1 MNLKHN
7 FQTLNSTQKL
17 ALVAIIR
24 ESVGNH
30 CDLSSFTD
38 IAIQLIDDIAGFES
52 ATDCQIRFLV
62 YELYRVYAK

>member
-1 MNLKHN
+1 MNLKHK

-17 ALVAIIR
+17 ALVTIIR

-38 IAIQLIDDIAGFES
+38 VAIQLIDDIAGFES
-52 ATDCQIRFLV
+52 ATDCQIHLLV
-62 YELYRVYAK
+62 NQLWEIYQK

>member
-1 MNLKHN
+1 MNLKHK

-30 CDLSSFTD
+30 CGLSSFTD
-38 IAIQLIDDIAGFES
+38 IAIGLIDDIAGFES
-52 ATDCQIRFLV
+52 ANDCQIRLLV
-62 YELYRVYAK
+62 NQLWKIYQK

>member
-1 MNLKHN
+1 MNLKHK

-24 ESVGNH
+24 ESVGND
-30 CDLSSFTD
+30 CGLSSFTD

-62 YELYRVYAK
+62 NQLWEIYQK

>member
-1 MNLKHN
+1 MNLKHK

-17 ALVAIIR
+17 ALVTIIR

-52 ATDCQIRFLV
+52 ANDCQIRLLV
-62 YELYRVYAK
+62 NQLWKIYQK

>member
-1 MNLKHN
+1 MNLKHY

-24 ESVGNH
+24 ESAGNH
-30 CDLSSFTD
+30 CDLSLFTD

-52 ATDCQIRFLV
+52 ANDCQIRFLV
-62 YELYRVYAK
+62 NQLWKIYQK